1 MNTSSRRTRRNV
13 RHRLRVRCCIWRS
26 PLHACD
32 AVDASIPRM
41 HPMDL
46 EIQDRA
52 FLITGGTDG
61 LGLALAQRLV
71 AEGALVAVCG
81 RDEERLARAQVLL
94 GLDALCSKTDVTNA
108 EQLDEF
114 IDATLT
120 RFGRLDG
127 AVNNAGRSA
136 GGPIATSDDAAW
148 RSDYELKVIAAL
160 HLARQVL
167 PALETTKGAIVNV
180 AGDPGAHTEREHD
193 ADVGVARGR
202 ARAHQGARQRGR
214 SARHSR
220 ERHPHRPDRVGTV
233 GASRRGRERVVRGV
247 LRDDGG
253 ELEDPVGPRRSRRGV
268 RGPGDVLTVTARRVT
283 SPASES
289 ASTAGCRP

>member
-1 MNTSSRRTRRNV
+1 
-13 RHRLRVRCCIWRS
+13 
-26 PLHACD
+26 
-32 AVDASIPRM
+32 
-41 HPMDL
+41 MDL

-81 RDEERLARAQVLL
+81 RDDDRLAKAQVLL

-114 IDATLT
+114 INAALV

-136 GGPIATSDDAAW
+136 GSPIATSDDDEW

-160 HLARQVL
+160 HVARQVL

-180 AGDPGAHTEREHD
+180 LAIL
-193 ADVGVARGR
+193 ARTPN
-202 ARAHQGARQRGR
+202 ANTTPT
-214 SARHSR
+214 S
-220 ERHPHRPDRVGTV
+220 
-233 GASRRGRERVVRGV
+233 ASRLAGLALTKSLANE
-247 LRDDGG
+247 
-253 ELEDPVGPRRSRRGV
+253 VGPRGIRVNAILVGLIESGQWIRRAADANVAIDEFYETMATNSRIPLGRVGRAEEFADLAAFLLSPRSSYLTGV
-268 RGPGDVLTVTARRVT
+268 GVSIDGGM
-283 SPASES
+283 SPVI
-289 ASTAGCRP
+289 

>member
-1 MNTSSRRTRRNV
+1 
-13 RHRLRVRCCIWRS
+13 
-26 PLHACD
+26 
-32 AVDASIPRM
+32 
-41 HPMDL
+41 MDL

-108 EQLDEF
+108 DQLDEF

-136 GGPIATSDDAAW
+136 GGPIATSDDDAW
-148 RSDYELKVIAAL
+148 RNDYELKVISAL
-160 HLARQVL
+160 HLARKVL
-167 PALETTKGAIVNV
+167 PALETTQGAIVNV
-180 AGDPGAHTEREHD
+180 LAIL
-193 ADVGVARGR
+193 ARTPN
-202 ARAHQGARQRGR
+202 ANTTPTSASR
-214 SARHSR
+214 SAGLALTKSLAN
-220 ERHPHRPDRVGTV
+220 E
-233 GASRRGRERVVRGV
+233 
-247 LRDDGG
+247 
-253 ELEDPVGPRRSRRGV
+253 VGPRGIRVNAILIGLIESGQWVRRAEDAKVPLEEFYATMVTNSKIPMGRVGRAEEFADLATFLLSPRSSYVTGV
-268 RGPGDVLTVTARRVT
+268 GISIDGGM
-283 SPASES
+283 SPVI
-289 ASTAGCRP
+289 